1 MFYNSYPIG
10 EPSPPANASPKYKL
24 KTPKNIGLKI
34 VAVMWFII
42 TLVVTPLYI
51 MDLNLSTQQKISQ
64 HLKNCPTERIPVIIN
79 SIYYNKWRDDWRDI
93 DFSAINKSDNVPFE
107 HLKISGTQSANWV
120 KKLKKGDT
128 LVFRISLE
136 YPNLCDL
143 RNTNGDGF

>member
-1 MFYNSYPIG
+1 
-10 EPSPPANASPKYKL
+10 
-24 KTPKNIGLKI
+24 
-34 VAVMWFII
+34 
-42 TLVVTPLYI
+42 

-79 SIYYNKWRDDWRDI
+79 SIDYNKWTDDWRDI

-143 RNTNGDGF
+143 RNTNGDGFLMPDFK